1 MKDIFS
7 VTPWQ
12 LDFLTNAYISKK
24 LYEKHCYEADKKY
37 GLTINEGEV
46 LLSIYLRGG
55 ESTARD
61 IVEQNWISKSQISKS
76 VERLTAMGFITQKTD
91 EKDRRFVRLRLTDNA
106 DVVIADLE
114 KATSIFLE
122 KMFEGLNE
130 EEILQ
135 FNHLIEKVAD
145 NIRRTTN
152 ESA

>member
-12 LDFLTNAYISKK
+12 LDFLTNVYISKK

-76 VERLTAMGFITQKTD
+76 VDRLTVMGFITQKTD

-106 DVVIADLE
+106 GVVIADLE

-135 FNHLIEKVAD
+135 FNRLIEKVAD
-145 NIRRTTN
+145 NIRRDKR
-152 ESA
+152 

>member
-1 MKDIFS
+1 MKDIFRA
-7 VTPWQ
+7 TPWQ
-12 LDFLTNAYISKK
+12 LDFLTNVYISKK

-76 VERLTAMGFITQKTD
+76 VDRLTVMGFITQKTD

-106 DVVIADLE
+106 GVVIADLE

-135 FNHLIEKVAD
+135 FNRLIEKVAD
-145 NIRRTTN
+145 NIRRDKR
-152 ESA
+152 